1 MAFSTLT
8 DFHGRPSCV
17 TEIELR
23 LRAPQI
29 ASSDCRRLSGGHGR
43 QTSRFSSLCLFIG
56 SLRGLVE
63 IIVLHC
69 AVQRLFVF
77 FVVVF
82 FGGVVV
88 LGVLG
93 LFLLVCVCVC
103 VCAVVVAAAVCLFV
117 PMFSPTI
124 IRTCIMSSSGSSPSP

>member
-69 AVQRLFVF
+69 AVQRLFF
-77 FVVVF
+77 FFFFLLFFFFFFWGGGGCCFGRFGVVF
-82 FGGVVV
+82 VG
-88 LGVLG
+88 
-93 LFLLVCVCVC
+93 VCVC
-103 VCAVVVAAAVCLFV
+103 VCAVVV
-117 PMFSPTI
+117 
-124 IRTCIMSSSGSSPSP
+124 